1 MNILYILFILYVVS
15 AALLLLLGKYYYR
28 LGLHKIGP
36 HKPLDIGTCF
46 IPVFNLFW
54 VLLWITVLTILG
66 ICTLVAY
73 IADLAGIHDMY
84 KKLEQWYN
92 DNNLT

>member
-1 MNILYILFILYVVS
+1 MNILYICILLYVV
-15 AALLLLLGKYYYR
+15 ATIVLLFLGKYYYI

-36 HKPLDIGTCF
+36 TTPTPFIWCF
-46 IPVFNLFW
+46 IPVWNVIFLF
-54 VLLWITVLTILG
+54 VLIFMFTIG
-66 ICTLVAY
+66 GTCTLVAY

-84 KKLEQWYN
+84 SKLKIWYN

>member
-15 AALLLLLGKYYYR
+15 TVLLLLLGKYYYR
-28 LGLHKIGP
+28 LGLHKTGP
-36 HKPLDIGTCF
+36 RKPLDLSTCLW
-46 IPVFNLFW
+46 PVVNTFC
-54 VLLWITVLTILG
+54 VLLWIIVLTILG

-92 DNNLT
+92 E